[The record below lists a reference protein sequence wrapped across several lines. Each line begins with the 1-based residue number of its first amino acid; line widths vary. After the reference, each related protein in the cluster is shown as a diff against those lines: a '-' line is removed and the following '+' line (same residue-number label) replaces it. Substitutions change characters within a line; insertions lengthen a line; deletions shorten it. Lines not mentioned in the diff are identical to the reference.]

1 MTGRKFKVLDS
12 NKKNF
17 TKNEIEERKA
27 LENKASEGLKDLQ
40 KSAPNHLN
48 PIARYEYERVWE
60 DLQKLPVKNLDRSTL
75 EQYCSWYSIYRA
87 AEKDINDNGI
97 FTYGFVTEETKNKE
111 TGEVSKEKVKVID
124 TTRKNPSIAIMN
136 DASSNIMRCAS
147 NLGLTVD
154 SRMRI
159 YTPPKEEKKE
169 SLKDIF
175 G

>member
-1 MTGRKFKVLDS
+1 MSGRKFKVLET

-17 TKNEIEERKA
+17 TKNEIADRKA
-27 LENKASEGLKDLQ
+27 IQDKASDGLKALQ

-60 DLQKLPVKNLDRSTL
+60 DLQNLPVKNLDRAVL
-75 EQYCSWYSIYRA
+75 ELYCTWYAIYRE
-87 AEKDINDNGI
+87 AEKDVKENGI
-97 FTYGFVTEETKNKE
+97 FTYGFETKTTIDKE
-111 TGEVSKEKVKVID
+111 TGDEKSISKKVID
-124 TTRKNPSIAIMN
+124 TTRKNPSLSVMN

-154 SRMRI
+154 SRLRI
-159 YTPPKEEKKE
+159 YTPPKEEKKQT
-169 SLKDIF
+169 LADMF